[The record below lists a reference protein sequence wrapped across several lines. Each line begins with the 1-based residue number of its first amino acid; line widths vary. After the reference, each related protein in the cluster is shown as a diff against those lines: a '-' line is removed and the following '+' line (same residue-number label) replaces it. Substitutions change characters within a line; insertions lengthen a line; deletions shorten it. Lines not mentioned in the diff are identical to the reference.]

1 MRFIDE
7 TVITVKGGHGG
18 RGCVSFRRESF
29 VPLGGP
35 NGGDGGE
42 GGHVILVATTR
53 AATLLDLHFTRHYE
67 AEDGVHGQGSD
78 CHGRRG
84 KTIELSVPVGTVVYN
99 DETDEVL
106 GDLLNDGQTLVV
118 AKGGRGGKG
127 NAFFATSTRQAP
139 DFAQPGE
146 PGDSLRIRLELKLLA
161 DVGLV
166 GFPNAG
172 KSTLIRK
179 MSRSR
184 AKVADY
190 AFTTLVPNLG
200 VVSYDDDRSFVLADV
215 PGLIRGASE
224 GAGLGHQFLR
234 HIERCRVLVY
244 LLDLAGDLS
253 PREAYLV
260 LRAELGAFEPELL
273 DRPSVVCLNKADLV
287 DTEWVDLTLTDLQEE
302 GIMDPIVLSANEGD
316 GVPQLRGRLA
326 ALLEDRPL
334 RPEWEQDR

>member
-18 RGCVSFRRESF
+18 RGCISFRRESW

-35 NGGDGGE
+35 NGGDGGD
-42 GGHVILVATTR
+42 GGSVILLATTR
-53 AATLLDLHFTRHYE
+53 AQTLLDLHFIRHY
-67 AEDGVHGQGSD
+67 AADDGEHGQGSD
-78 CHGRRG
+78 CAGRRG
-84 KTIELSVPVGTVVYN
+84 KTIELQVPVGTVVYD
-99 DETDEVL
+99 DETGDVL
-106 GDLLNDGQTLVV
+106 GDLVEDGQTLVV

-127 NAFFATSTRQAP
+127 NAFFATATRQAP

-146 PGDSLRIRLELKLLA
+146 DGDSRRIRLELKLLA

-190 AFTTLVPNLG
+190 PFTTLVPNLG

-215 PGLIRGASE
+215 PGLIRGASQ

-244 LLDLAGDLS
+244 LLDLAGELS
-253 PREAYLV
+253 PREAYII
-260 LRAELGAFEPELL
+260 LRDELKAFEPELIQ
-273 DRPSVVCLNKADLV
+273 RPHVVCLNKSDIV
-287 DTEWVDLTLTDLQEE
+287 DTEWVELTLKDLAEE
-302 GIMDPIVLSANEGD
+302 GVTEPLVLSANDGD

-326 ALLEDRPL
+326 ALLEGRPL
-334 RPEWEQDR
+334 RPEW

>member
-18 RGCVSFRRESF
+18 RGCISFRRESY

-35 NGGDGGE
+35 NGGDGGD
-42 GGHVILVATTR
+42 GGSVVLLATTR
-53 AATLLDLHFTRHYE
+53 AATLLDLHFIRNYD
-67 AEDGVHGQGSD
+67 AEDGEHGMGSD
-78 CHGRRG
+78 CQGRRG
-84 KTIELSVPVGTVVYN
+84 KTIELQVPVGTVIYD

-106 GDLLNDGQTLVV
+106 GDMVADGQTLVV

-127 NAFFATSTRQAP
+127 NSFFTTSTRQAP

-146 PGDSLRIRLELKLLA
+146 EGDSRRIRLELKLLA

-190 AFTTLVPNLG
+190 PFTTLVPNLG

-244 LLDLAGDLS
+244 LLDLAGEMS
-253 PREAYLV
+253 PREALII
-260 LRAELGAFEPELL
+260 LRGELGAYEPELL
-273 DRPSVVCLNKADLV
+273 QRPSVVCLNKADLV
-287 DTEWVDLTLTDLQEE
+287 DTEWVDLTLTDLLEE
-302 GIMDPIVLSANEGD
+302 GVTDAIVLSANEGD
-316 GVPQLRGRLA
+316 GVPKLRGRLA
-326 ALLEDRPL
+326 AMLEGRPL
-334 RPEWEQDR
+334 RPEWER